1 MRTIH
6 RVCFDF
12 STAEGALTF
21 WDRVV
26 AVSRGPRDPFDDSE
40 SFEDCQLVHKD
51 GLHDSGKHVKTYLVR
66 GRDSGNGRSL
76 KISTVPAVEE
86 TLTIES

>member
-21 WDRVV
+21 WEVLEDN
-26 AVSRGPRDPFDDSE
+26 G
-40 SFEDCQLVHKD
+40 FEDCQLVHKD

-66 GRDSGNGRSL
+66 GRDSGNGRPL